1 MPTYLCHGFR
11 WQRRSIRVYTVVQD
25 LDDVSPEW
33 LIRPTSSRCLLQ
45 SFYNLF
51 EFLPYCSPH
60 EPETWDSNEDEDEDE
75 DEDER
80 VKSGEENGE
89 EGVVVPGDRG
99 SRGEKGSKE
108 QRTQWPKR
116 KESLGVLRG
125 HGSEGTTGKGMGTM
139 GKEMGKEKREITAIP
154 VGSNNRSSIS
164 RTRTISRSPSTISRS
179 PSTISRSPSLR
190 LPLQGVRTPSRT
202 RLQTTA
208 AAAASAATTPTT
220 PTAPTTATTTS
231 APASTPASRTPSTL
245 GVSSA
250 GKGRKGKTTGSSS
263 SSRRSESHS
272 PNRKKDE
279 LSAQRWSAVKVLEEY
294 DPNNLDEV
302 SRPYAY
308 VADHVVRVDGAADI
322 LAEVRRYEERMQ
334 RLRLKLKGAEKRAGE
349 RDPKA
354 NRNSGGSGGSGEYHD
369 ALEHLE
375 ESAKEKEETW
385 IEQLRDELQRGEEI
399 KWYVVVNGD
408 EERNYSNLSDSDDED
423 EDEDEDEYEY
433 DDSEELSSSEITSN
447 YGTSYRYDTTED
459 LLSASKHPSLAAY
472 PPSEGR
478 RSPLSYTGSGSRT
491 SSRSG
496 QSKSRSQSR
505 SHSRTRAC
513 HRNHSRPRHGKKIRR
528 PKPTKEQRQHHAQ
541 YTLQQELFERNDL
554 RASSTTP
561 TPTPTSATTTM
572 ATSTTRG
579 TTPTA
584 GQAPPPPP
592 PTAMSMR
599 NTGPIIKEG
608 AARRVVSEGEIHPA
622 LRGQARKS
630 EIPIIMVTPTRSTFP
645 DETETET
652 AGAVGEKRMVEQ
664 PQPQQPQPQPQKQQ
678 QHHQQQQPQ
687 QPQPQPHPQQQQHHQ
702 INEPEPG
709 PRRGSTA
716 SANPDMGTIT
726 STTVPLTSSFSLDTS
741 PSNAPTPTTIPAGLT
756 LKPLIKPPKK
766 QSTLPTIIPTLPTIS
781 TSSLVRNRGNRHSS
795 SNTNT
800 NTGSKRSSLTTLRSP
815 SSWSCLSLHLGHSSH
830 SHHSTS
836 PKDKDGEDITGDD
849 EEVVLPP
856 PRPSPSPPIPISV
869 NPMGSYS
876 YEPVSTL
883 PPRPAPMPPGSNSK
897 PVSPRGGGQT
907 ETGSNNKVPTAPS
920 SPVVVKISAGP
931 AGPAGPAE
939 VQTQTHGQGQ
949 AAASPVVGQYASMM
963 SRTMPTRKGNSGNGN
978 GNGNGNSGNGNGK
991 ESRRS
996 RSSGSLRRLFQRAS
1010 GKDGWI

>member
-75 DEDER
+75 DEDEGD
-80 VKSGEENGE
+80 KSGEENGE
-89 EGVVVPGDRG
+89 EEAVVVPGSRG
-99 SRGEKGSKE
+99 SRGEKGSEE

-139 GKEMGKEKREITAIP
+139 GKEMGKGMGKEKREITAIP

-164 RTRTISRSPSTISRS
+164 RTR
-179 PSTISRSPSLR
+179 TISRSPSLR

-220 PTAPTTATTTS
+220 PTAPTAAIP
-231 APASTPASRTPSTL
+231 APASTPALRTASTS

-250 GKGRKGKTTGSSS
+250 GKGRKGKTTGNSS

-322 LAEVRRYEERMQ
+322 LAEVRR
-334 RLRLKLKGAEKRAGE
+334 
-349 RDPKA
+349 
-354 NRNSGGSGGSGEYHD
+354 GGSGGSGEYHD

-408 EERNYSNLSDSDDED
+408 EERNYSNPSDSDDED
-423 EDEDEDEYEY
+423 EDEDEDE
-433 DDSEELSSSEITSN
+433 
-447 YGTSYRYDTTED
+447 
-459 LLSASKHPSLAAY
+459 
-472 PPSEGR
+472 
-478 RSPLSYTGSGSRT
+478 
-491 SSRSG
+491 
-496 QSKSRSQSR
+496 
-505 SHSRTRAC
+505 
-513 HRNHSRPRHGKKIRR
+513 
-528 PKPTKEQRQHHAQ
+528 
-541 YTLQQELFERNDL
+541 
-554 RASSTTP
+554 
-561 TPTPTSATTTM
+561 
-572 ATSTTRG
+572 
-579 TTPTA
+579 
-584 GQAPPPPP
+584 
-592 PTAMSMR
+592 
-599 NTGPIIKEG
+599 
-608 AARRVVSEGEIHPA
+608 
-622 LRGQARKS
+622 S

-664 PQPQQPQPQPQKQQ
+664 PQQPQPQPQQQ
-678 QHHQQQQPQ
+678 QHQHHQQQQPQ
-687 QPQPQPHPQQQQHHQ
+687 QPQPQPHPQPHQHHQ
-702 INEPEPG
+702 INETEPG

-741 PSNAPTPTTIPAGLT
+741 PSNAPTPTTIPALS
-756 LKPLIKPPKK
+756 LKPLKPPKK
-766 QSTLPTIIPTLPTIS
+766 QSTLPTLPTIS
-781 TSSLVRNRGNRHSS
+781 TSSLYLLAVVVDKLKPDQIIIKSP
-795 SNTNT
+795 
-800 NTGSKRSSLTTLRSP
+800 LRRRP
-815 SSWSCLSLHLGHSSH
+815 RSWSRLVLGLLLGLLRYRHRH
-830 SHHSTS
+830 RDR
-836 PKDKDGEDITGDD
+836 DK
-849 EEVVLPP
+849 
-856 PRPSPSPPIPISV
+856 R
-869 NPMGSYS
+869 
-876 YEPVSTL
+876 
-883 PPRPAPMPPGSNSK
+883 
-897 PVSPRGGGQT
+897 
-907 ETGSNNKVPTAPS
+907 
-920 SPVVVKISAGP
+920 
-931 AGPAGPAE
+931 
-939 VQTQTHGQGQ
+939 
-949 AAASPVVGQYASMM
+949 
-963 SRTMPTRKGNSGNGN
+963 
-978 GNGNGNSGNGNGK
+978 
-991 ESRRS
+991 
-996 RSSGSLRRLFQRAS
+996 LRALL
-1010 GKDGWI
+1010 